1 MKSLLKKIL
10 VVLFIALVAIQFF
23 PAARNVSTAAPG
35 PNDITVMYPTPPAVK
50 AILAESC
57 YDCHSDNTRYPWYTR
72 IQPVGWWMQQHVTEG
87 LDELN
92 FSQFGT
98 YTPKRARKKMD
109 ETIQETKD
117 GLVDGTGVLQWF
129 QSGVADEKYEGE
141 MRRGY
146 AEGKGTQS
154 RTKRRR
160 RSGRS
165 RPTGSIF

>member
-117 GLVDGTGVLQWF
+117 GEMPLPSYLIMHRQAKLTDLQIQQLVDWAAGIK
-129 QSGVADEKYEGE
+129 A
-141 MRRGY
+141 
-146 AEGKGTQS
+146 
-154 RTKRRR
+154 
-160 RSGRS
+160 
-165 RPTGSIF
+165 SIPAP